1 MMRMMIAFCL
11 VVSVLLAALPHLLWL
26 VCSTMSKPMGYSCR
40 YTPFGWAAVVLVM
53 LFFLLM
59 GYGYF
64 FGRWQRQLRSIEYQN
79 NSIPS
84 AFSGFKIMHISDL
97 HLGSF
102 SGHEEQLEQTIRAI
116 NAAQPDIVCFT
127 GDLCTI
133 DCREAAPFTA
143 ILKGIQAPV
152 YAVLGNHDF
161 FIYSRELTEQQRQ
174 QEVDKLCH
182 YITDS
187 LGWHLLR
194 NEHQVLTAADGSSIT
209 LLGVDNTRGAEQGFR
224 TIDCGN
230 LQQAMADTDGFR
242 ILLTHDPSHWEA
254 EVLPTTD
261 IPLTLAGHTHAS
273 QVRIFGWN
281 PAQLMFRQSDGR
293 YEYNG
298 QTLNVNIG
306 IGCTAPFRIGTPQD
320 LTLITLRN

>member
-11 VVSVLLAALPHLLWL
+11 VVSLLLAALPHLLWL
-26 VCSTMSKPMGYSCR
+26 VCIAMSKPMGYSCR

-53 LFFLLM
+53 LFLLLM

-64 FGRWQRQLRSIEYQN
+64 FGRWQRQLRLLDYQN
-79 NSIPS
+79 DSIPS

-102 SGHEEQLEQTIRAI
+102 SGHEGQLEQTIRAI

-161 FIYSRELTEQQRQ
+161 FIYSRELTE
-174 QEVDKLCH
+174 
-182 YITDS
+182 
-187 LGWHLLR
+187 
-194 NEHQVLTAADGSSIT
+194 
-209 LLGVDNTRGAEQGFR
+209 
-224 TIDCGN
+224 
-230 LQQAMADTDGFR
+230 
-242 ILLTHDPSHWEA
+242 
-254 EVLPTTD
+254 
-261 IPLTLAGHTHAS
+261 
-273 QVRIFGWN
+273 
-281 PAQLMFRQSDGR
+281 
-293 YEYNG
+293 
-298 QTLNVNIG
+298 
-306 IGCTAPFRIGTPQD
+306 
-320 LTLITLRN
+320 

>member
-1 MMRMMIAFCL
+1 MMRMMIVFCL
-11 VVSVLLAALPHLLWL
+11 VLAVLLAALPHVLWL
-26 VCSTMSKPMGYSCR
+26 LCIAMSKLMGFSCR
-40 YTPFGWAAVVLVM
+40 YAPFGWAAVALVVLFAV
-53 LFFLLM
+53 LM

-64 FGRWQRQLRSIEYQN
+64 FGRWQQQLRSLDFQN
-79 NSIPS
+79 DSIPS

-102 SGHEEQLEQTIRAI
+102 SGHEEQLAKTVKAI
-116 NAAQPDIVCFT
+116 NAAKPDIVCFT

-143 ILKGIQAPV
+143 ILKGIQAPI

-161 FIYSRELTEQQRQ
+161 FIYSRAHSEPQRL

-194 NEHQVLTAADGSSIT
+194 NAHEVLTAADGSTIT

-230 LQQAMADTDGFR
+230 LQQAMAGTDGFR

-254 EVLPTTD
+254 EVLPNTD

-293 YEYNG
+293 YDQDG
-298 QTLNVNIG
+298 QTLNVNTG

-320 LTLITLRN
+320 LTLITLHP

>member
-1 MMRMMIAFCL
+1 MITFCL
-11 VVSVLLAALPHLLWL
+11 VCSVLLAALPHILWL
-26 VCSTMSKPMGYSCR
+26 LCIIMSKLLGFSCR

-53 LFFLLM
+53 LFLLLM
-59 GYGYF
+59 GYGFF
-64 FGRWQRQLRSIEYQN
+64 FGRWQQQLRPIEYQN
-79 NSIPS
+79 KSIPS
-84 AFSGFKIMHISDL
+84 AFSGFKILHISDL

-102 SGHEEQLEQTIRAI
+102 SGHEEQLEHTVKAI
-116 NAAQPDIVCFT
+116 NEAEPDIVCFT

-161 FIYSRELTEQQRQ
+161 FIYSRALTNQQRQ
-174 QEVDKLCH
+174 QEVDQLCQ

-194 NEHQVLTAADGSSIT
+194 NAHEVIAAADGSTIT

-254 EVLPTTD
+254 EVLPNTD

-273 QVRIFGWN
+273 QLRIFGWN
-281 PAQLMFRQSDGR
+281 PAQWMFRQSDGR
-293 YEYNG
+293 YDQDG
-298 QTLNVNIG
+298 QTINVNTG

-320 LTLITLRN
+320 LTLITLRR

>member
-11 VVSVLLAALPHLLWL
+11 VLSVLLAALPHILWL
-26 VCSTMSKPMGYSCR
+26 LCIAMSKLMGCSCR
-40 YTPFGWAAVVLVM
+40 YTPFGWAAVALVVLFAV
-53 LFFLLM
+53 LM

-64 FGRWQRQLRSIEYQN
+64 FGRWQQQLRSLDFQN
-79 NSIPS
+79 DSIPS
-84 AFSGFKIMHISDL
+84 AFSGFKIMHMSDL

-102 SGHEEQLEQTIRAI
+102 SGHEEQLAKTVKAI
-116 NAAQPDIVCFT
+116 NEAEPDIICFT

-133 DCREAAPFTA
+133 DCREAAPFTT

-161 FIYSRELTEQQRQ
+161 FIYSRELTDEQRQ
-174 QEVDKLCH
+174 QEVDMLCS

-194 NEHQVLTAADGSSIT
+194 NAHEVLTAADGSTIT

-230 LQQAMADTDGFR
+230 LQQAMAGTDGFR

-273 QVRIFGWN
+273 QVRFFGWN

-293 YEYNG
+293 YDQDG
-298 QTLNVNIG
+298 QTLNVNTG
-306 IGCTAPFRIGTPQD
+306 IGCTAPFRIGAPQD

>member
-1 MMRMMIAFCL
+1 
-11 VVSVLLAALPHLLWL
+11 
-26 VCSTMSKPMGYSCR
+26 MGITCR
-40 YTPFGWAAVVLVM
+40 YAPFGWASVAMVVLF
-53 LFFLLM
+53 LLLM
-59 GYGYF
+59 GYGFF
-64 FGRWQRQLRSIEYQN
+64 FGRWQQQLRRIEYQN

-84 AFSGFKIMHISDL
+84 AFSGFKILHISDL

-102 SGHEEQLEQTIRAI
+102 SGHEQQLEQTIKAI
-116 NAAQPDIVCFT
+116 NAAEPDIICFT

-133 DCREAAPFTA
+133 DCREAAPFTT

-161 FIYSRELTEQQRQ
+161 FIYSRALTEQQRL
-174 QEVDKLCH
+174 QEVDQLCH

-194 NEHQVLTAADGSSIT
+194 NTHEVLTAADGSTIT

-230 LQQAMADTDGFR
+230 LQQAMTDTYGFR

-254 EVLPTTD
+254 EVLPHTD
-261 IPLTLAGHTHAS
+261 IPLTLAGHTHAA
-273 QVRIFGWN
+273 QVRICKWN
-281 PAQLMFRQSDGR
+281 LARLMFRQSDGR
-293 YEYNG
+293 YDQNG

-306 IGCTAPFRIGTPQD
+306 IGCTAPFRIGAPQD
-320 LTLITLRN
+320 LTLITLRP

>member
-1 MMRMMIAFCL
+1 
-11 VVSVLLAALPHLLWL
+11 
-26 VCSTMSKPMGYSCR
+26 
-40 YTPFGWAAVVLVM
+40 
-53 LFFLLM
+53 
-59 GYGYF
+59 
-64 FGRWQRQLRSIEYQN
+64 
-79 NSIPS
+79 
-84 AFSGFKIMHISDL
+84 MHISDL

-102 SGHEEQLEQTIRAI
+102 SGHEGQLEQTIRAI

-161 FIYSRELTEQQRQ
+161 FIYSRELTEQQRL
-174 QEVDKLCH
+174 QEVEMLCR

-194 NEHQVLTAADGSSIT
+194 NEHQVLTAADSSSIT

-254 EVLPTTD
+254 EVIPTTD

-273 QVRIFGWN
+273 QVRFFGWN

-293 YEYNG
+293 YDYNG

-306 IGCTAPFRIGTPQD
+306 IGCTAPFRISTPQD

>member
-1 MMRMMIAFCL
+1 
-11 VVSVLLAALPHLLWL
+11 
-26 VCSTMSKPMGYSCR
+26 
-40 YTPFGWAAVVLVM
+40 M
-53 LFFLLM
+53 LFLLLM
-59 GYGYF
+59 GYGFF
-64 FGRWQRQLRSIEYQN
+64 FGRWQQQLRPIEYQN
-79 NSIPS
+79 KSIPS
-84 AFSGFKIMHISDL
+84 TFSGFKILHISDL

-102 SGHEEQLEQTIRAI
+102 SGHEEQLEHTVKAI
-116 NAAQPDIVCFT
+116 NEAEPDIICFT

-161 FIYSRELTEQQRQ
+161 FIYSRALTNQQRQ
-174 QEVDKLCH
+174 QEVDKLCQ

-194 NEHQVLTAADGSSIT
+194 NAHEVIAAADGSTIT

-230 LQQAMADTDGFR
+230 LQQAMADTNGFR

-254 EVLPTTD
+254 EVLRNTD

-273 QVRIFGWN
+273 QLRIFGWN
-281 PAQLMFRQSDGR
+281 PAQWMFRQSDGR
-293 YEYNG
+293 YDQDG

-320 LTLITLRN
+320 LTLITLRR